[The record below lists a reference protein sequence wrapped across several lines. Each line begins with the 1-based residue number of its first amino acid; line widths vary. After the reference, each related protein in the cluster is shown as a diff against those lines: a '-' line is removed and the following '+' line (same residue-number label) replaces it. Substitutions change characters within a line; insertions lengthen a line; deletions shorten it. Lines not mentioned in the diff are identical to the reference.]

1 MDDLVLPLTV
11 AFATAA
17 LAYALIEVVHD
28 WWLRRTVARR
38 DTAPSRPDRGIL
50 AG

>member
-1 MDDLVLPLTV
+1 MDDLVLPLAV

-17 LAYALIEVVHD
+17 FAYALLKVVHD
-28 WWLRRTVARR
+28 WWLRRIFERR
-38 DTAPSRPDRGIL
+38 DIAPSRPDRDIL